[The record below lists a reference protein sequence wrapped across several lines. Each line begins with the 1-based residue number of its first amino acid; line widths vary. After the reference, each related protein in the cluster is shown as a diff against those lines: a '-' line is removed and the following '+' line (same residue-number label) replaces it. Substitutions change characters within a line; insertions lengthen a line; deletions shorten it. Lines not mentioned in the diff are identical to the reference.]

1 MALNISALDIPEI
14 FGNDMI
20 LQRNTQ
26 CKIWGWA
33 EANHYVRIVTGWDN
47 HCYQVKAGSDGAW
60 KVEVKTPEASYNTY
74 DITFTEYRSDPEK
87 KAKSNDSH
95 LHSYN

>member
-1 MALNISALDIPEI
+1 MRLFLSFIALFGMVLNISALDITEI

-33 EANHYVRIVTGWDN
+33 EANH
-47 HCYQVKAGSDGAW
+47 
-60 KVEVKTPEASYNTY
+60 
-74 DITFTEYRSDPEK
+74 
-87 KAKSNDSH
+87 
-95 LHSYN
+95 